1 MDREREMELAPSM
14 CGPESTNGE
23 MAVRKRPNVN
33 LMELDR
39 NEESRALDARRI
51 SPLSKAAELRLSTL
65 DGSCQERCTFSGEE
79 PSAQVPDEADEVD
92 QFSGLLMLQASL
104 RLPSHL
110 ELQAL
115 QWISASKVQ
124 ATYPPPSATP
134 ALPTKPKLMQHA
146 SGSIHLCASE
156 DYSGLARFAITAG
169 S

>member
-1 MDREREMELAPSM
+1 MDGEREMELAPSM
-14 CGPESTNGE
+14 RGPDSKNGE

-79 PSAQVPDEADEVD
+79 PSAQVPDEADYSG
-92 QFSGLLMLQASL
+92 QFSGLWTLQASL
-104 RLPSHL
+104 RLPCRL
-110 ELQAL
+110 F
-115 QWISASKVQ
+115 QWISSSQVQ

-134 ALPTKPKLMQHA
+134 ALPTKRKLMQNA
-146 SGSIHLCASE
+146 SGSIHLRVC
-156 DYSGLARFAITAG
+156 
-169 S
+169 